1 MQLKQYLKLA
11 QLQLYSDVF
20 DKSVT
25 NYIYEFHGVASKD
38 IPIGNEA
45 TLYSYEIPKISL
57 DGSCS
62 IFNTPDSE

>member
-25 NYIYEFHGVASKD
+25 NYIHEFHEVASKD

-45 TLYSYEIPKISL
+45 KLYSYEIPKLSL

-62 IFNTPDSE
+62 ILDTPD